1 MVSSPNT
8 VSGVDRLSEM
18 LGMSV
23 QELENFSPQYK
34 HAVIKK
40 RSGGNRLLQM
50 PNDET
55 KRVQRL
61 LLDKLIGR
69 YKTHV
74 SCCGFSK
81 GLSIIDNA
89 RPHVGQ
95 ETVIKLDIQDFFP
108 NTAVERIREFF
119 CKTGWTDDAADVL
132 TKLVVF
138 DQGLPQ
144 GAPTS
149 PAVSNVV
156 NCFMDLRLDALAKK
170 YGMTYTR
177 YADDLTFSSEIYSRR
192 DVHKILRI
200 TGVILKSCGYS
211 LNKKKKRIIRKHRR
225 QSVTGIVVNERL
237 NIARPTRRWLR
248 SVHHRLESGGN
259 STLSENE
266 FNGWIS
272 YLRMVNPKD
281 PLVTSVFG
289 ESDPGKSKRRRSSRY
304 LKQNTSQSASSNS
317 GQFNPIADI
326 SFRPINRG
334 DVSTLSQLG
343 LSPTSNAVTPSEY
356 FSAQLFYNFGKNVNV
371 VARRRNLKRKTVW
384 KHLAH
389 AVEHSLVACHD
400 LISKEDLSQLLS
412 QLKQHSPTA
421 IPSVG
426 DAYRMCMGQIDYGRI
441 RVGLAEC
448 RRRKRKLQSDR
459 GNEIITKLNNFST
472 TRGEAVLKTVLG
484 KRLNCSCAVESVS
497 ITANA
502 DLPPDYTEGR
512 TVHATLPEDPSIP
525 LTLFTPA
532 AQNDNV
538 DSLSSTQNV
547 FVRGAIQG
555 VDDVSGCIELLT
567 EELQLRT

>member
-50 PNDET
+50 PNGET
-55 KRVQRL
+55 KRIQRL

-69 YKTHV
+69 YKTHA

-89 RPHVGQ
+89 RPHVGR
-95 ETVIKLDIQDFFP
+95 ETVIKLDIKDFFP
-108 NTAVERIREFF
+108 NTGVDRIREFF
-119 CKTGWTDDAADVL
+119 RNTGWTADAADVL
-132 TKLVVF
+132 TKLVAF
-138 DQGLPQ
+138 DDGLPQ

-156 NCFMDLRLDALAKK
+156 NRFMDLRLDALAKK

-177 YADDLTFSSEIYSRR
+177 YADDLTFSSEDYSRT
-192 DVHKILRI
+192 DVHKLLRI
-200 TGVILKSCGYS
+200 TGAILKSCGYS
-211 LNKKKKRIIRKHRR
+211 LNKRKKRIIRKHRR

-237 NIARPTRRWLR
+237 NLSRPTRRWLR

-281 PLVTSVFG
+281 PLVTSVYG
-289 ESDPGKSKRRRSSRY
+289 ESVSDKSKRGRPSKY
-304 LKQNTSQSASSNS
+304 VKQNTSQSAPSNS
-317 GQFNPIADI
+317 GQFNPIANI

-334 DVSTLSQLG
+334 DTSTLSELG

-356 FSAQLFYNFGKNVNV
+356 FSAQLFYNFGKDVNV

-384 KHLAH
+384 KHLAN

-400 LISKEDLSQLLS
+400 LISKKDFSHLLS

-426 DAYRMCMGQIDYGRI
+426 DAYRICNGQIDYGRI

-448 RRRKRKLQSDR
+448 RRKQRKLQSVR
-459 GNEIITKLNNFST
+459 GNKLVAKLNDLSAT
-472 TRGEAVLKTVLG
+472 QGESVLKTVYG
-484 KRLNCSCAVESVS
+484 KRLNCSCSIESVS
-497 ITANA
+497 VTDKD
-502 DLPPDYTEGR
+502 DLPADYTEGR
-512 TVHATLPEDPSIP
+512 TVLATLSEDPSNS
-525 LTLFTPA
+525 LTFFTPA
-532 AQNDNV
+532 TQNDNV
-538 DSLSSTQNV
+538 DSLCLAQHV
-547 FVRGAIQG
+547 FVRGAIHG
-555 VDDVSGCIELLT
+555 VDDDSGCIELLADD
-567 EELQLRT
+567 LQLHT

>member
-1 MVSSPNT
+1 MVSNPNT
-8 VSGVDRLSEM
+8 VSGVERLSEM

-50 PNDET
+50 PNDKT

-69 YKTHV
+69 YKTHA

-89 RPHVGQ
+89 RPHVGR
-95 ETVIKLDIQDFFP
+95 ETLIKLDIQDFFP
-108 NTAVERIREFF
+108 NTKVDRIREFF

-138 DQGLPQ
+138 DEGLPQ

-177 YADDLTFSSEIYSRR
+177 YADDLTFSSEIYSRK

-237 NIARPTRRWLR
+237 NIARPTRRWLS

-289 ESDPGKSKRRRSSRY
+289 ESDSGKSKRRRSSKHV
-304 LKQNTSQSASSNS
+304 KQDTSQPASRNS

-371 VARRRNLKRKTVW
+371 VARRRKLKRKTVW
-384 KHLAH
+384 KHLAN
-389 AVEHSLVACHD
+389 AVEHSLVACHH
-400 LISKEDLSQLLS
+400 LISKKDLSQLLS
-412 QLKQHSPTA
+412 QLKQHSPTT

-426 DAYRMCMGQIDYGRI
+426 DAYRMCQGQLDYGQI
-441 RVGLAEC
+441 RVGLAEY
-448 RRRKRKLQSDR
+448 RRKKRELQTAR
-459 GNEIITKLNNFST
+459 GKEIVTKLNNVAA
-472 TRGEAVLKTVLG
+472 TRGATALKTVHG
-484 KRLNCSCAVESVS
+484 KYVTCSCTVKTISNS
-497 ITANA
+497 DTD
-502 DLPPDYTEGR
+502 DLPPEYMLGR
-512 TVHATLPEDPSIP
+512 TVRVTLSGDPSMA
-525 LTLFTPA
+525 LTLLTPSK
-532 AQNDNV
+532 QNANV
-538 DSLSSTQNV
+538 DSLVLAQNMLI
-547 FVRGAIQG
+547 RGAIQG
-555 VDDVSGCIELLT
+555 VDEVSGCVQLLAA
-567 EELQLRT
+567 ELQLRT

>member
-69 YKTHV
+69 YKTHA

-89 RPHVGQ
+89 RPHVGR

-108 NTAVERIREFF
+108 NTTVDRIHEFF

-138 DQGLPQ
+138 DEGLPQ

-237 NIARPTRRWLR
+237 NLSRPTRRWLR

-289 ESDPGKSKRRRSSRY
+289 ESDSGKSKRRRSSKHV
-304 LKQNTSQSASSNS
+304 KQNTSQSASSNS
-317 GQFNPIADI
+317 GQFNPIAGI

-343 LSPTSNAVTPSEY
+343 LSPKSNAVTPSEY
-356 FSAQLFYNFGKNVNV
+356 FSAQLFYNFGKDVNA
-371 VARRRNLKRKTVW
+371 VARGRNLKRKTVW
-384 KHLAH
+384 KHLAR

-400 LISKEDLSQLLS
+400 LISKADLSQLLS

-426 DAYRMCMGQIDYGRI
+426 DAYRMCMEQIDYGRI
-441 RVGLAEC
+441 RVGLAEY
-448 RRRKRKLQSDR
+448 RRKKRELQTAR
-459 GNEIITKLNNFST
+459 GKEIVTKLNNVAAT
-472 TRGEAVLKTVLG
+472 HGANALKTVHG
-484 KRLNCSCAVESVS
+484 KYVTCSCTVESIS
-497 ITANA
+497 NSDTD
-502 DLPPDYTEGR
+502 DLPPEYMQGR
-512 TVHATLPEDPSIP
+512 TLRVTLSADPSMA
-525 LTLFTPA
+525 LTLLTPSK
-532 AQNDNV
+532 QNANV
-538 DSLSSTQNV
+538 DSLVLAQNMLI
-547 FVRGAIQG
+547 RGAIQG
-555 VDDVSGCIELLT
+555 VDEVSGCIQLLAA
-567 EELQLRT
+567 ELQLRT